1 MLLLLGVVLW
11 GTSAVLAQND
21 RKIAEQKKVVAD
33 LERKI
38 AEEERQL
45 TKLRTGKKTTEETV
59 RRLSRQIE
67 SRSQLLY
74 ETEKQSK
81 ALRGELNRTGN
92 VADSLSKQLQRHR
105 EQYAEMVRDA
115 YRNYRHHNYLTY
127 IFSSRDFKDIA
138 RRIVDLREMA
148 EARQR
153 RMEAIASLNEKVQHQ
168 KSLLEKKHRSLDS
181 VSQKLT
187 RQRNNLE
194 RDARDARTSLQQLS
208 NREKTTLQRK
218 LAQEEQLQT
227 AIATLRKLTKG
238 NKEGAS
244 FSSKTSGLR
253 LPVVGGKGE
262 ALQGQHG

>member
-168 KSLLEKKHRSLDS
+168 KSLLEKNTVRSIRYRKNSHDNAIIWNATHGMPARRCNS
-181 VSQKLT
+181 CRTARKPHYNANW
-187 RQRNNLE
+187 RRKNNFK
-194 RDARDARTSLQQLS
+194 QP
-208 NREKTTLQRK
+208 
-218 LAQEEQLQT
+218 
-227 AIATLRKLTKG
+227 LRRC
-238 NKEGAS
+238 AS
-244 FSSKTSGLR
+244 
-253 LPVVGGKGE
+253 
-262 ALQGQHG
+262 